1 MCGIGSLKPAG
12 IDSQSLNTRESLE
25 GKVEVEE
32 KAAFRIFLPLKRT
45 KEYNK
50 LCVSYKRIFFVK
62 NLSR

>member
-32 KAAFRIFLPLKRT
+32 KATFKIFPTSK
-45 KEYNK
+45 KN
-50 LCVSYKRIFFVK
+50 KRIQ
-62 NLSR
+62 